1 MDIIILDLG
10 AAIKGECTLDGYKD
24 KINLMAYNHGVSQPI
39 TGEPG
44 NQKRT
49 SGRPVHQE
57 LVITKLM
64 DLASC
69 VLVDYCN
76 QAKPIADVKIV
87 VGQENAGVM
96 NPYMTIEAKDCVVS
110 HHSTGAGGGGVPTE
124 TVSFNYSSISWTYK
138 PQNKSVS
145 TAGQDAAKW
154 NLATNKA
161 E

>member
-1 MDIIILDLG
+1 MDIIVLDLG

-24 KINLMAYNHGVSQPI
+24 KITLLSYSHGVAQPI
-39 TGEPG
+39 TGDPG

-49 SGRPVHQE
+49 SGRPVHQDIT
-57 LVITKLM
+57 VTKLM
-64 DLASC
+64 DLSSC

-76 QAKPIADVKIV
+76 QAKPIAELKLI
-87 VGQENAGVM
+87 VGQENAGVL
-96 NPYMTIEAKDCVVS
+96 NPYLTMDAKDLVVS
-110 HHSTGAGGGGVPTE
+110 SHSTGGGGGGVPQE
-124 TVSFNYSSISWTYK
+124 TVTFNYASISWTYK
-138 PQNKSVS
+138 PQNKSVT